1 LVHPD
6 QSEQVGAMADR
17 YKGVIE
23 QGGGT
28 VHRYEDWGR
37 RQLAYPINKIHKAH
51 YILMNVEVSQ
61 DTLDEIENLFRFND
75 AIIRNLVLKMKAA
88 ATEPSIMMNEVEA
101 ERVREEERD
110 TARAAEAE
118 AEAVRAAAKAVE
130 VAAAA
135 EKAAAEAKVAEAAAE
150 AAPEA
155 EAEAAPEAEV
165 AEEAAE
171 VEAAPEAEVAEA
183 AEVEAAPEAEAA
195 SDEPVA
201 EESTEEKTKEAE

>member
-1 LVHPD
+1 MRHYEIVYLVHPD

-61 DTLDEIENLFRFND
+61 ETLDEIENLFRFND

-135 EKAAAEAKVAEAAAE
+135 EKAAAEAKVAEAAV
-150 AAPEA
+150 
-155 EAEAAPEAEV
+155 EAAPEAEV
-165 AEEAAE
+165 AAE
-171 VEAAPEAEVAEA
+171 VEAAPEAEVAE
-183 AEVEAAPEAEAA
+183 EAA
-195 SDEPVA
+195 SDEPAA